1 MHYKNGIDMLG
12 QKIKTFNVQN
22 FPAGNHSITWN
33 ARSDLDTKVPAGVY
47 LYQLEAESFIQTK
60 KMILLK

>member
-1 MHYKNGIDMLG
+1 MLG
-12 QKIKTFNVQN
+12 QKIKTFNAQN

-33 ARSDLDTKVPAGVY
+33 ATSDLGAKVPAGVY